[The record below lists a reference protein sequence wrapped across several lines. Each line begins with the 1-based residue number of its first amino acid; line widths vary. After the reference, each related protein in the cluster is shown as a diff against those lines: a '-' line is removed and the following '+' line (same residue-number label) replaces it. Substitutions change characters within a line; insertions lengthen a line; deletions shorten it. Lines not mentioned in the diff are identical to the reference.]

1 VSIKMDWSLVFRVF
15 NNFFPNR
22 WIAIE
27 QERVMERLEGRGGPS
42 QNPAFWWILRVFN
55 RLFEGDFLWHAL
67 LFYINHN
74 SWQQV

>member
-15 NNFFPNR
+15 NNFFLNR

-42 QNPAFWWILRVFN
+42 QNPAFWWFLRVFN